1 MAGMKRAEAV
11 QNDLLFD
18 FPPGVLTPHIT
29 GSKKQS
35 EKRAALLAVRMY
47 VIVGRIFISQ
57 RNAPIANFLS

>member
-1 MAGMKRAEAV
+1 MAGMKGAGAV

-18 FPPGVLTPHIT
+18 FPPVVPTPHIT

-47 VIVGRIFISQ
+47 VIVGRIFIPQ